1 MPILCLLAAI
11 VIAALIFAATYV
23 VSTSIA
29 KAVLKVLPESDPN
42 EGLPMCA
49 RKQQEVMDSLMGIA
63 HNGHNLRGEYAFQ
76 IQQKYHCSEAEA
88 DYIMVCHD
96 CEDMG
101 VQVNHAYA
109 ASVTGYDIEQ
119 LNRRSL
125 DQYHALGTWE
135 SQPLP
140 GHEGKTLT
148 YAQAQEV
155 MKNRKEHQNEKE

>member
-1 MPILCLLAAI
+1 MILLTLLAAI
-11 VIAALIFAATYV
+11 LITTLLFAATYV
-23 VSTSIA
+23 VSTNIA

-49 RKQQEVMDSLMGIA
+49 RKQQEVQDSWLAIA
-63 HNGHNLRGEYAFQ
+63 ENGHNLRGEYAFQ
-76 IQQKYHCSEAEA
+76 ICNERHCSEAEA
-88 DYIMVCHD
+88 LYIMICHD

-101 VQVNHAYA
+101 IQVNYEYA
-109 ASVTGYDIEQ
+109 ANVSGYSIEQ

-125 DQYHALGTWE
+125 EKYRVPGTWE

-155 MKNRKEHQNEKE
+155 MKNRKEHKNEKE

>member
-1 MPILCLLAAI
+1 MPILCLFAAI
-11 VIAALIFAATYV
+11 LIAALIFAAVYV
-23 VSTSIA
+23 VAYGIA
-29 KAVLKVLPESDPN
+29 KVALKVLPEPDPN
-42 EGLPMCA
+42 EGIPMCG

-76 IQQKYHCSEAEA
+76 VQQKYHCSDAEA
-88 DYIMVCHD
+88 NYIMVCHD

-125 DQYHALGTWE
+125 DQYHALGTWV

-155 MKNRKEHQNEKE
+155 MKNRKEH

>member
-1 MPILCLLAAI
+1 MPILCLFAAI
-11 VIAALIFAATYV
+11 LIAALIFAAVYV
-23 VSTSIA
+23 VAYGIA
-29 KAVLKVLPESDPN
+29 KVALKVLPEPAPN

-63 HNGHNLRGEYAFQ
+63 HNGHNLRGEYTFQ
-76 IQQKYHCSEAEA
+76 ICNERHCSEAEA
-88 DYIMVCHD
+88 LYIMICHD

-101 VQVNHAYA
+101 IQVNHEYA
-109 ASVTGYDIEQ
+109 ANVSGYSIEQ

-125 DQYHALGTWE
+125 DKYRVPGTWE

-148 YAQAQEV
+148 YAQAQEA
-155 MKNRKEHQNEKE
+155 MKNRKEHKNEKE

>member
-11 VIAALIFAATYV
+11 VIAALIFAAVYAF
-23 VSTSIA
+23 SYGIA
-29 KAVLKVLPESDPN
+29 KVALKVLPESDPN

-49 RKQQEVMDSLMGIA
+49 RKQQEVQDSWLAIA
-63 HNGHNLRGEYAFQ
+63 ENGHNLRGEYAFQ
-76 IQQKYHCSEAEA
+76 VQQERHCSWSEAI
-88 DYIMVCHD
+88 YIMICHD

-101 VQVNHAYA
+101 IQVNHEYA
-109 ASVTGYDIEQ
+109 ANVSGYSIEQ

-125 DQYHALGTWE
+125 DKYRVPGTWE

-148 YAQAQEV
+148 YAQAQEA
-155 MKNRKEHQNEKE
+155 MKNRKEHKNEKE

>member
-109 ASVTGYDIEQ
+109 ASVTGYSIEQ

-125 DQYHALGTWE
+125 DKYRVPGTWE

-148 YAQAQEV
+148 YAQAQEA
-155 MKNRKEHQNEKE
+155 MKNRKEHKNEKE

>member
-49 RKQQEVMDSLMGIA
+49 RKQQEVQDSWLAIA
-63 HNGHNLRGEYAFQ
+63 ENAHNLRVEYTFQ
-76 IQQKYHCSEAEA
+76 ICNERHCSEAEA
-88 DYIMVCHD
+88 LYIMICHD

-101 VQVNHAYA
+101 IQVNHEYA
-109 ASVTGYDIEQ
+109 ANVSGYSIEQ

-125 DQYHALGTWE
+125 DKYRVPGTWE

-148 YAQAQEV
+148 YAQAQEA
-155 MKNRKEHQNEKE
+155 MKNRKEHKNEKE

>member
-1 MPILCLLAAI
+1 MILLTLLAAI
-11 VIAALIFAATYV
+11 LITTLLFAATYV

-135 SQPLP
+135 SQPFP

-148 YAQAQEV
+148 YAQAQEA
-155 MKNRKEHQNEKE
+155 MKNRKEHKNEKE

>member
-1 MPILCLLAAI
+1 MILLTLLAAI
-11 VIAALIFAATYV
+11 LITTLLFAATYV

-49 RKQQEVMDSLMGIA
+49 RKQQEVQDSWLAIA
-63 HNGHNLRGEYAFQ
+63 ENGHNLRGEYAFQ
-76 IQQKYHCSEAEA
+76 VQEERHCSWSEAI
-88 DYIMVCHD
+88 YIMICHD

-101 VQVNHAYA
+101 IQVNYEYA
-109 ASVTGYDIEQ
+109 ANVSGYSIEQ

-125 DQYHALGTWE
+125 DKYRVPGTWK

-148 YAQAQEV
+148 YAQAQEA
-155 MKNRKEHQNEKE
+155 MKNRKEHKNEKE

>member
-148 YAQAQEV
+148 YAQAQEA
-155 MKNRKEHQNEKE
+155 MKKRKEHKNEKE

>member
-11 VIAALIFAATYV
+11 VIAALMFAAVYAF
-23 VSTSIA
+23 SYGIA
-29 KAVLKVLPESDPN
+29 KVALKVLPESDPN
-42 EGLPMCA
+42 EGLSMCA

-125 DQYHALGTWE
+125 DQYHALGTWV

-148 YAQAQEV
+148 YVQAQEV
-155 MKNRKEHQNEKE
+155 MKNRKEH

>member
-148 YAQAQEV
+148 YAQAQEA
-155 MKNRKEHQNEKE
+155 MKNRKEHKNEKE

>member
-11 VIAALIFAATYV
+11 LIAALMFAAVYAF
-23 VSTSIA
+23 SYGIA
-29 KAVLKVLPESDPN
+29 KVALKVLPEPDPN

-49 RKQQEVMDSLMGIA
+49 IA
-63 HNGHNLRGEYAFQ
+63 ENGHNLRGEYAFQ
-76 IQQKYHCSEAEA
+76 VQQERHCSWSEAI
-88 DYIMVCHD
+88 YIMICHD

-101 VQVNHAYA
+101 IQVNHEYA
-109 ASVTGYDIEQ
+109 ANVSGYSIEQ

-125 DQYHALGTWE
+125 EQYRVPGTWE

-148 YAQAQEV
+148 YAQAQEA
-155 MKNRKEHQNEKE
+155 MKNRKEHKNEKE